1 MRQEF
6 YAKDRRTWRK
16 WLEKNHLKE
25 KNIWLIVCKKESGTP
40 SVYYNDAVEE
50 ALCFGWIDS
59 TANKRDDKSFMLFF
73 AARKPK
79 SGWSKVNKERIEK
92 LNKLNLMTSAGREK
106 IEAAKKDGSWT
117 VLDAIEEL
125 TMPAALKK
133 ELRKN
138 KIALKYFEAFPP
150 SVKKS
155 IYHWIQS
162 AKQEQTSRK
171 RIEETITL
179 AAKNIRAHQWKPG
192 R

>member
-1 MRQEF
+1 MRKEF

-25 KNIWLIVCKKESGTP
+25 KNIWLIVYKKESGTP

-73 AARKPK
+73 ATRKPK